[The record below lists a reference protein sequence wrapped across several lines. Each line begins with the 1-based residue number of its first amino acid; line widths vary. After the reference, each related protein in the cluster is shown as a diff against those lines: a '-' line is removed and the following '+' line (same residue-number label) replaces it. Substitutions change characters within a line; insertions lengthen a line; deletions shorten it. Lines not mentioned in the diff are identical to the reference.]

1 MTSLQ
6 IAHYSLYNIENYKP
20 VLIVTIDDILNK
32 YNLLITE
39 YFKLNIKGQQ
49 EWIRGLDTISH
60 VFEIILFYTKNLELT
75 YFHSQKAFYFYV
87 EFIGQITNEQ
97 HIFLNLSSRDA
108 TLFVYKKTIFD
119 INTLIRKNMENNYN
133 VETKGNKENNEIF
146 DILNINKNIIKNILI
161 YFIEDKSLS
170 QLDKEKL
177 KNIIDTVRKIL
188 SGINYMKNDKKSF
201 ELILY
206 FVEALNNNI
215 IIENYTELLELFIK
229 KCSKIKPESYN
240 LLREKICLS
249 EFNDNLSSNTTISF
263 INWLFSS
270 KTLQQDSSSSSSS

>member
-75 YFHSQKAFYFYV
+75 YFHSQKAFYFYE
-87 EFIGQITNEQ
+87 EFISQIIDPVNLLQ
-97 HIFLNLSSRDA
+97 LSSFDA

-119 INTLIRKNMENNYN
+119 ININ
-133 VETKGNKENNEIF
+133 VQKSIQ
-146 DILNINKNIIKNILI
+146 IIT
-161 YFIEDKSLS
+161 E
-170 QLDKEKL
+170 LDKEKCDVLHIYINIL
-177 KNIIDTVRKIL
+177 KKLSEIKVPHNITLIISYL
-188 SGINYMKNDKKSF
+188 NQPINY
-201 ELILY
+201 ELILL
-206 FVEALNNNI
+206 FIQRVSKEEDDIL
-215 IIENYTELLELFIK
+215 LFIK
-229 KCSKIKPESYN
+229 ILHSYSGDIQIVKKNIESTLYTSIN
-240 LLREKICLS
+240 ILIPKL
-249 EFNDNLSSNTTISF
+249 F
-263 INWLFSS
+263 II
-270 KTLQQDSSSSSSS
+270 D